1 MLQVFELLQRL
12 PAMPADVAARL
23 FLACQLDPSGT
34 SLQKFLRFMLT
45 GSDRF
50 VTLRPRKLNFLLVG
64 N

>member
-1 MLQVFELLQRL
+1 MQVFALLQRL
-12 PAMPADVAARL
+12 PAMPAGVAARL

-50 VTLRPRKLNFLLVG
+50 VTLRPRKK
-64 N
+64 